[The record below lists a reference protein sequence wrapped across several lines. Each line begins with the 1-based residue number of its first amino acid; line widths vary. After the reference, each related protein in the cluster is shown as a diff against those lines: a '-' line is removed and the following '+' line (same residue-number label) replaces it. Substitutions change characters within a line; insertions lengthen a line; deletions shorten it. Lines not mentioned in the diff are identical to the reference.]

1 MGGTMKRHN
10 YNGQTLASLLQGGAD
25 YLAKSLISLTR
36 HLAPSPSACMYGGL
50 TQNFGGLHHEH

>member
-1 MGGTMKRHN
+1 MKRHN

-25 YLAKSLISLTR
+25 YLAKSLISLTK

-50 TQNFGGLHHEH
+50 TQNFGGFHHEH